1 MRQHASAYAPYSSS
15 AYAYAYVSM
24 RQHTHTSAYLRAV
37 QVPPRHVD
45 VVYETHEQL
54 PSGRAYEPLS
64 KAVSNAAVKQSVKQQ

>member
-1 MRQHASAYAPYSSS
+1 
-15 AYAYAYVSM
+15 M

-54 PSGRAYEPLS
+54 ASGRAY
-64 KAVSNAAVKQSVKQQ
+64 AYVSIRIRIRQHAFDVVYETHEQLTALLRGS